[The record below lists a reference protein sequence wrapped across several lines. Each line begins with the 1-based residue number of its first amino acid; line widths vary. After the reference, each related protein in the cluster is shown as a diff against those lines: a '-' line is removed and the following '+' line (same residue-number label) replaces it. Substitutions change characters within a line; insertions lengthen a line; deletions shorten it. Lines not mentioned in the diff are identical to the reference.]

1 MSKIVMPNL
10 QKEKIE
16 EYLAAGKRMD
26 GRALSDFRDIKV
38 EFGISKAAESSVSV
52 KIGKTHVYAG
62 VKMGVVTPY
71 PDSPDAGTF
80 MTTAELGP
88 MCSAKF
94 DLGRPGIEAI
104 EMGRVI
110 DRGIRES
117 GFIDFKALCIEEG
130 EKVWQV
136 FLDIVAINDD
146 GNLFDAAGLAALIA
160 LGRARLPAY
169 DKEANKTEHELTD
182 TPLPLDK
189 DALSFNM
196 TLHKIGN
203 QIIVDPSYEEEL
215 VSESRLSIAMGDNNG
230 EPRITAMQKGKEG
243 ALTAEDM
250 DNILILVE
258 DKFKDTFPL
267 VKEHVWGK

>member
-1 MSKIVMPNL
+1 MPNL

-16 EYLAAGKRMD
+16 EYLANGKRLD
-26 GRALSDFRDIKV
+26 GRSVSDFREIEV
-38 EFGISKAAESSVSV
+38 EFGISNSAESSVSV

-88 MCSAKF
+88 MCSNKF

-169 DKEANKTEHELTD
+169 DKETDKIEHELTD
-182 TPLPLDK
+182 NPLPLDK
-189 DALSFNM
+189 EALSFNM

-203 QIIVDPSYEEEL
+203 EIIVDPSYEEEL
-215 VSESRLSIAMGDNNG
+215 ISELRLSIAMGDNNG

-243 ALTAEDM
+243 AITPEDM
-250 DNILILVE
+250 DKILKLVE
-258 DKFKDTFPL
+258 DKFKDTFSK
-267 VKEHVWGK
+267 VKEYVWGK